1 MGADGNDDA
10 VRRFIQ
16 RWLGREGGQERAN
29 YALFLTELCDVLG
42 LPRPEPAGLRS
53 HRNAYTFERAVQF
66 GETATRLHG
75 RIDLYKRGCFVL
87 EAKQS
92 RQAGEKEVRL
102 SAAQSDSL
110 DDADRRGRR
119 ARAAAAANWDT
130 LMMNARRQAE
140 DYARALP
147 AEEGWPPFILI
158 CDVGHCIEVFA
169 DFSGQGKNYTQF
181 PDRKTFRVYLDDL
194 ADPAIRQ
201 RLKSIWTDPQ
211 SLDPANVAARA
222 TRDIAR
228 RLAAVSKRLEDRG
241 IAPETAAMFLMRCL
255 FSMFAEDVGLLPRDA
270 FKRLL
275 ERCLDKPARFRAMA
289 GQLWE
294 AMDKGG
300 FAHAL
305 EDDVVR
311 FNGEF
316 FKDAGALDLDA
327 EEIGELLAAAR
338 ADWRDVEPAIFG
350 AMLEQALSPAE
361 RARLGAH
368 YTPRA
373 YVERLVLQTVI
384 APLRADWQ
392 AVLGAAEQ
400 LRGDGKTDEAVK
412 VVRAFHHA
420 LCETRVLDPACG
432 TGNFLYVTMEMMRR
446 LEGEVLET
454 LASLG
459 GAEGLA
465 GADRQTVGPHQFHGI
480 EINRRARAIAELV
493 LWIGYLQSFFRIN
506 SGMPGEPILRA
517 HRNIVPGDAVLSA
530 GKTLRREGGLPQARQ
545 AADGPLP
552 LYDYAEPR
560 RPDWPEADFIVGN
573 PPFIGGKDIRAQLGD
588 DYAEALRAAHPQMN
602 DSADFVMYWWDHAAE
617 ILGRKGTRLRRFGFV
632 TTNSIVQV
640 FQRRTLERRMAGK
653 TPIGLVY
660 AVPDHPW
667 TKATKDAAAV
677 RIAMTVAEAG
687 AQHGRLAEA
696 THEAALETDRPQIAF
711 TVREGKINSD
721 LTVGVDVTAAIGLRA
736 NEGVCS
742 PGVKLHGD
750 GFIVTKAEAQR
761 LGLGARADLAQ
772 HIRPYRNGR
781 DLAARSRDVWVIDLF
796 GLEEAEIRRRYPE
809 VFQRLLETVK
819 PARAAQAEKSP
830 THDALAYLGK
840 WWLFGKP
847 RPDLRAALEGL
858 PRYIATVETAKHR
871 VFQFL
876 DAEILP
882 DNMLVCIASDDAF
895 HLGVLSSSIHTL
907 WALRSGGWLG
917 VGNDPRYSKSRCFDP
932 FPFPDASPRHRADI
946 AALAEEIDA
955 LRKRQQVASPDLTL
969 TQVYN
974 VREKLRAGA
983 ALSDAESDIRRRGLV
998 SLLNELHE
1006 RLDDAVSAAYGWPAR
1021 LPEQDTLARLVALN
1035 GARGVEERRG
1045 EVAWLRPAYQQARF
1059 GVWRTAEQ
1067 IEADLGRAATPQRP
1081 SFPAGEVAQ
1090 NRAVIAALSVAEG
1103 ALSADAIA
1111 AAFRQGRKAAPRIAK
1126 TIAALVRQGVV
1137 ASPDQGRSFA
1147 LPRLAR

>member
-1 MGADGNDDA
+1 MGERKQDSAAG
-10 VRRFIQ
+10 RFVT

-29 YALFLTELCDVLG
+29 YALFLTELCDALD
-42 LPRPEPAGLRS
+42 LPRPEPAGPHS

-92 RQAGEKEVRL
+92 RHAGDKQVQL
-102 SAAQSDSL
+102 AAETDL
-110 DDADRRGRR
+110 FGDPAGRGRR

-181 PDRKTFRVYLDDL
+181 PDRKTFRIYLDDL
-194 ADPAIRQ
+194 TDPAIRQ
-201 RLKSIWTDPQ
+201 RLKAIWTDPA
-211 SLDPANVAARA
+211 SLNPANISARA
-222 TRDIAR
+222 TRQIAL
-228 RLAAVSKRLEDRG
+228 RLAAVSKRLEDRDV
-241 IAPETAAMFLMRCL
+241 APETAAMFLMRCL
-255 FSMFAEDVGLLPRDA
+255 FSMFAEDVGLLPPEA
-270 FKRLL
+270 FRRLL
-275 ERCLDKPARFRAMA
+275 ERCIDKPARFRAMA

-305 EDDVVR
+305 EEDVAR

-316 FKDAGALDLDA
+316 FRNAAALDLDR
-327 EEIGELLAAAR
+327 EEIGELLAAAK

-350 AMLEQALSPAE
+350 TLLEQALSPAE

-400 LRGDGKTDEAVK
+400 LHGDGRGAEAVK
-412 VVRAFHHA
+412 VVRAFHHT
-420 LCETRVLDPACG
+420 LCATHVLDPACG
-432 TGNFLYVTMEMMRR
+432 TGNFLYVTMELMRR

-465 GADRQTVGPHQFHGI
+465 GADRETVGPHQFHGI
-480 EINRRARAIAELV
+480 EINQRARAIAELV

-517 HRNIVPGDAVLSA
+517 YRNIVCDDAVLHA
-530 GKTLRREGGLPQARQ
+530 DRTLRRSGGEPQTRQ
-545 AADGPLP
+545 AADGALP
-552 LYDYAEPR
+552 RYDYANPK
-560 RPDWPEADFIVGN
+560 RPTWPDVDFIVGN
-573 PPFIGGKDIRAQLGD
+573 PPFIGGKDIRVRLGG
-588 DYAEALRAAHPQMN
+588 DYAEALWAAHPQMN

-617 ILGRKGTRLRRFGFV
+617 ILARKGTRLRRFGFV
-632 TTNSIVQV
+632 TTNSITQV

-653 TPIGLVY
+653 PPLAIVY

-687 AQHGRLAEA
+687 SRDGVLAEVMQ
-696 THEAALETDRPQIAF
+696 ESGLDTDQPQIAF
-711 TVREGKINSD
+711 TFHDGKINPD
-721 LTVGVDVTAAIGLRA
+721 LSVGIDVSGAKELIANSGLAYR
-736 NEGVCS
+736 GVQLM
-742 PGVKLHGD
+742 GA
-750 GFIVTKAEAQR
+750 GFIVTPSQASH
-761 LGLGARADLAQ
+761 LGLGARDGLER
-772 HIRPYRNGR
+772 HIRLYRNGR
-781 DLAARSRDVWVIDLF
+781 DLTSIPRQVKVIDLF
-796 GLEEAEIRRRYPE
+796 GLNDVELRQRYPE
-809 VFQRLLETVK
+809 IYQYILERVK
-819 PARAAQAEKSP
+819 PERDRNNRASYRENWWVFGEPRRELRS
-830 THDALAYLGK
+830 ALS
-840 WWLFGKP
+840 
-847 RPDLRAALEGL
+847 GL

-876 DAEILP
+876 DAGILP
-882 DNMLVCIASDDAF
+882 DNMLVCVASDDAF
-895 HLGVLSSSIHTL
+895 HLGVLSSSIHAKV
-907 WALRSGGWLG
+907 WCSANAASIG
-917 VGNDPRYSKSRCFDP
+917 VYIGDVRYSKSRCFDP
-932 FPFPDASPRHRADI
+932 FPFPDAALPQRAEI

-955 LRKRQQVASPDLTL
+955 LRKRQQAAWPGLTL
-969 TQVYN
+969 TQIYN

-983 ALSDAESDIRRRGLV
+983 ALTAAEADIRQHGLV
-998 SLLNELHE
+998 SLLNELHD

-1021 LPEQDTLARLVALN
+1021 LSAEDVLARLVALN
-1035 GARGVEERRG
+1035 HARAVEERRG
-1045 EVAWLRPAYQQARF
+1045 DVQWLRPPYQQARF
-1059 GVWRTAEQ
+1059 GVRTKAQQ
-1067 IEADLGRAATPQRP
+1067 IEADLDGATTIRRP
-1081 SFPAGEVAQ
+1081 SFPPGEVAQ
-1090 NRAVIAALSVAEG
+1090 NRAIIAALSEAEG
-1103 ALSADAIA
+1103 ALSTDAIA
-1111 AAFRQGRKAAPRIAK
+1111 AAFRQGRRAAPQIVK

-1137 ASPDQGRSFA
+1137 ASPDRGRSFA
-1147 LPRLAR
+1147 LPRLVR